1 MKKLQF
7 SYRNISFVYAKK
19 NKNITFFKINF
30 KIKKSLTIVNLLQE
44 TNNKTIHRYRFKYRK
59 SKTKHIKIRNN

>member
-1 MKKLQF
+1 MKKFTIFLKKYLALYMQ
-7 SYRNISFVYAKK
+7 K

-44 TNNKTIHRYRFKYRK
+44 NNNKTIHRYRFKGRK